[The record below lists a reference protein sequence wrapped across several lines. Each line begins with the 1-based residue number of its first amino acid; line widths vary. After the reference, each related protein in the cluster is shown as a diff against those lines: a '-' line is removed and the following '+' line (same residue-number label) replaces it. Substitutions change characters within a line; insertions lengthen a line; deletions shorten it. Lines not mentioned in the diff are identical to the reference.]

1 MRGCLVFI
9 GGYIVGVV
17 SVLLLIFVLAVLMSG
32 EKSTSNTEDTSIH
45 YSNESSEIKNI
56 KSGTSNVEEKSVR
69 KISEKIEVKDNNIKL
84 FDAPTDCVSTSDFK
98 IKEVIDEYYAIADEV
113 EYNTVLKKYYSKY
126 AIKVVIK
133 SEEKNKY
140 FDEQIIKMPAGKC
153 MRQIGVYTK
162 YSDTYPV
169 VKISE

>member
-9 GGYIVGVV
+9 GGYIAGVV
-17 SVLLLIFVLAVLMSG
+17 SVFILIFGLTALTAN
-32 EKSTSNTEDTSIH
+32 ENLTSNIEESSIH
-45 YSNESSEIKNI
+45 DSNVTSEIKNI
-56 KSGTSNVEEKSVR
+56 KSEAKNVEEKSTTIIA
-69 KISEKIEVKDNNIKL
+69 KKLEVKDNNIKL

-98 IKEVIDEYYAIADEV
+98 IKEVIDEYYAIAEEV
-113 EYNTVLKKYYSKY
+113 EYNTVLENYYPKYG
-126 AIKVVIK
+126 INVVIK

-162 YSDTYPV
+162 YSNTYPV

>member
-9 GGYIVGVV
+9 GGYIAGFV
-17 SVLLLIFVLAVLMSG
+17 SVLLLIMVMSALTTRDTISSYSERSVEG
-32 EKSTSNTEDTSIH
+32 KSTTI
-45 YSNESSEIKNI
+45 
-56 KSGTSNVEEKSVR
+56 
-69 KISEKIEVKDNNIKL
+69 ISEVKESDIKL
-84 FDAPTDCVSTSDFK
+84 FAAPTDCVSTSDFK
-98 IKEVIDEYYAIADEV
+98 IEEVIDEYYAIADEV

-162 YSDTYPV
+162 YSNTYPV

>member
-9 GGYIVGVV
+9 GGYIAGFV
-17 SVLLLIFVLAVLMSG
+17 SVLLLIMVMSALTTSDTISSYSKRSVEG
-32 EKSTSNTEDTSIH
+32 KSTTI
-45 YSNESSEIKNI
+45 
-56 KSGTSNVEEKSVR
+56 
-69 KISEKIEVKDNNIKL
+69 ISEVKESNIKL
-84 FDAPTDCVSTSDFK
+84 FEAPTDCVSTSDFK
-98 IKEVIDEYYAIADEV
+98 IEEVIDEYYAIADEV

-153 MRQIGVYTK
+153 MRQVGVYTK

>member
-9 GGYIVGVV
+9 GGYIAGFV
-17 SVLLLIFVLAVLMSG
+17 SVLLLIMVMSALTTSDTISSYSKRSVEG
-32 EKSTSNTEDTSIH
+32 KSTTI
-45 YSNESSEIKNI
+45 
-56 KSGTSNVEEKSVR
+56 
-69 KISEKIEVKDNNIKL
+69 ISEVKESNIKL
-84 FDAPTDCVSTSDFK
+84 FEAPTDCVSTSDFK
-98 IKEVIDEYYAIADEV
+98 IEEVIDEYYAIADEV

>member
-9 GGYIVGVV
+9 GGYIAGFV
-17 SVLLLIFVLAVLMSG
+17 SVLLLIMVMSALT
-32 EKSTSNTEDTSIH
+32 TSDTISS
-45 YSNESSEIKNI
+45 YSERS
-56 KSGTSNVEEKSVR
+56 VEEKSTTI
-69 KISEKIEVKDNNIKL
+69 ISEVKESDIKL
-84 FDAPTDCVSTSDFK
+84 FEVPTDCVSTSDFK
-98 IKEVIDEYYAIADEV
+98 IEEVIDEYYAIADEV

-162 YSDTYPV
+162 YSNTYPV

>member
-9 GGYIVGVV
+9 GGYIAGFV
-17 SVLLLIFVLAVLMSG
+17 SVLLLIMVMSALTTRDTISSYSERSVEG
-32 EKSTSNTEDTSIH
+32 KSTTI
-45 YSNESSEIKNI
+45 
-56 KSGTSNVEEKSVR
+56 
-69 KISEKIEVKDNNIKL
+69 ISEVKESDIKL
-84 FDAPTDCVSTSDFK
+84 FAAPTDCVSTSDFK
-98 IKEVIDEYYAIADEV
+98 IKEVLDEYYAIAEEV
-113 EYNTVLKKYYSKY
+113 EYDTVLENYYTRY
-126 AIKVVIK
+126 NGIKVVIK

-162 YSDTYPV
+162 YSNTYPV

>member
-9 GGYIVGVV
+9 GGYIAGFV
-17 SVLLLIFVLAVLMSG
+17 SVLLLIMVMAALTTSDTISSYSERSVVG
-32 EKSTSNTEDTSIH
+32 KSTTI
-45 YSNESSEIKNI
+45 
-56 KSGTSNVEEKSVR
+56 
-69 KISEKIEVKDNNIKL
+69 ISEVKQSDIKL
-84 FDAPTDCVSTSDFK
+84 FEAPTDCVSTSDFK
-98 IKEVIDEYYAIADEV
+98 IEEVIDEYYAIADEV

-162 YSDTYPV
+162 YSNTYPV

>member
-9 GGYIVGVV
+9 GGYIAGFV
-17 SVLLLIFVLAVLMSG
+17 SVLLLIMVMSALTTSDTISSYSKRSVEG
-32 EKSTSNTEDTSIH
+32 KSTTI
-45 YSNESSEIKNI
+45 
-56 KSGTSNVEEKSVR
+56 
-69 KISEKIEVKDNNIKL
+69 ISEVKESDIKL
-84 FDAPTDCVSTSDFK
+84 FAVPTDCVSTSDFK
-98 IKEVIDEYYAIADEV
+98 IKEVLDEYYAIAEEV
-113 EYNTVLKKYYSKY
+113 EYDTVLENYYTRY
-126 AIKVVIK
+126 NGIKVVIK

-162 YSDTYPV
+162 YSNTYPV

>member
-9 GGYIVGVV
+9 GGYIAGFV
-17 SVLLLIFVLAVLMSG
+17 SVLLLIFVLAAL
-32 EKSTSNTEDTSIH
+32 TTNDRL
-45 YSNESSEIKNI
+45 SS
-56 KSGTSNVEEKSVR
+56 SEEKSVA
-69 KISEKIEVKDNNIKL
+69 EKSTTIIKERLEVKDYNINL
-84 FDAPTDCVSTSDFK
+84 FDEPAECVSTSDFK
-98 IKEVIDEYYAIADEV
+98 IEEVIDEYYAIADEV

-162 YSDTYPV
+162 YSNTYPV

>member
-9 GGYIVGVV
+9 GGYIAGFV
-17 SVLLLIFVLAVLMSG
+17 SVFLLIMVMAALTTNDRL
-32 EKSTSNTEDTSIH
+32 
-45 YSNESSEIKNI
+45 SS
-56 KSGTSNVEEKSVR
+56 SEEKSVA
-69 KISEKIEVKDNNIKL
+69 EKSTTIIKERLEVKDYNINL
-84 FDAPTDCVSTSDFK
+84 FDEPAECVSTSVFK
-98 IKEVIDEYYAIADEV
+98 IEEVIDEYYAIADEV

-162 YSDTYPV
+162 YSNTYPV

>member
-9 GGYIVGVV
+9 GGYIAGFV
-17 SVLLLIFVLAVLMSG
+17 SVLLLIFVLAAL
-32 EKSTSNTEDTSIH
+32 TTNDRL
-45 YSNESSEIKNI
+45 SS
-56 KSGTSNVEEKSVR
+56 SEEKSVA
-69 KISEKIEVKDNNIKL
+69 EKSTTIIKERLEVKDYNINL
-84 FDAPTDCVSTSDFK
+84 FDEPAECVSTSDFK
-98 IKEVIDEYYAIADEV
+98 IEEVIDEYYAIADEV

-153 MRQIGVYTK
+153 MRQVGVYTK

>member
-9 GGYIVGVV
+9 GGYIAGFV
-17 SVLLLIFVLAVLMSG
+17 SVLLLIMVMAALTTSDTISSYSERSVEG
-32 EKSTSNTEDTSIH
+32 KSTTI
-45 YSNESSEIKNI
+45 
-56 KSGTSNVEEKSVR
+56 
-69 KISEKIEVKDNNIKL
+69 ISEVKQSDIKL
-84 FDAPTDCVSTSDFK
+84 FEAPTDCVSTSDFK
-98 IKEVIDEYYAIADEV
+98 IEEVIDEYYAIADEV

-162 YSDTYPV
+162 YSNTYPV

>member
-9 GGYIVGVV
+9 GGYIAGFV
-17 SVLLLIFVLAVLMSG
+17 SVLLLIMVMSALTTSDTISSYSKRSVEG
-32 EKSTSNTEDTSIH
+32 KSTAI
-45 YSNESSEIKNI
+45 
-56 KSGTSNVEEKSVR
+56 
-69 KISEKIEVKDNNIKL
+69 ISEVKESDIKL
-84 FDAPTDCVSTSDFK
+84 FEAPTDCVSTSDFK
-98 IKEVIDEYYAIADEV
+98 IEEVIDEYYAIADEV

-126 AIKVVIK
+126 AIKVVIR

>member
-9 GGYIVGVV
+9 GGYIAGFV
-17 SVLLLIFVLAVLMSG
+17 SVLLLIMVMSALTTSDTISSYSERSVEG
-32 EKSTSNTEDTSIH
+32 KSTTF
-45 YSNESSEIKNI
+45 
-56 KSGTSNVEEKSVR
+56 
-69 KISEKIEVKDNNIKL
+69 ISEVKDYNINL
-84 FDAPTDCVSTSDFK
+84 FDEPAECVSTSAFK
-98 IKEVIDEYYAIADEV
+98 IEEVIDEYYAIADEV
-113 EYNTVLKKYYSKY
+113 EYNTVLKKYRSKY

-162 YSDTYPV
+162 YSNTYPV

>member
-9 GGYIVGVV
+9 GGYIAGFV
-17 SVLLLIFVLAVLMSG
+17 SVLLLIFVLAAL
-32 EKSTSNTEDTSIH
+32 TTNDRL
-45 YSNESSEIKNI
+45 SS
-56 KSGTSNVEEKSVR
+56 SEEKSVA
-69 KISEKIEVKDNNIKL
+69 EKSTTIIKERLEVKDYNINL
-84 FDAPTDCVSTSDFK
+84 FDEPAECVSTSDFK
-98 IKEVIDEYYAIADEV
+98 IEEVIDEYYAIADEV
-113 EYNTVLKKYYSKY
+113 EYITVLKKYRSKY

-162 YSDTYPV
+162 YSNTYPV

>member
-9 GGYIVGVV
+9 GGYIAGVV
-17 SVLLLIFVLAVLMSG
+17 SVFILIFALTALTAN
-32 EKSTSNTEDTSIH
+32 ENLTSNIEESSIH
-45 YSNESSEIKNI
+45 DSNVTSEIKNV
-56 KSGTSNVEEKSVR
+56 KSEAKNVEEKSTTIIA
-69 KISEKIEVKDNNIKL
+69 KKLEVKDNNIKL
-84 FDAPTDCVSTSDFK
+84 FEAPTDCVSTSDFK
-98 IKEVIDEYYAIADEV
+98 IEEVIDEYYAIADEV

-162 YSDTYPV
+162 YSNTYPV